1 MLEHVYTIS
10 GGGGQVIPS
19 VIAASGHET
28 ADKQLRGGCRCNVI
42 HDKVSVRKHMHIA

>member
-1 MLEHVYTIS
+1 MSMLEHVYTIS

-28 ADKQLRGGCRCNVI
+28 ADNSQAVQWWT
-42 HDKVSVRKHMHIA
+42 SV